1 MSLLL
6 FVAGQRTAPIS
17 TRRLGDDVAGG
28 KRRLVVEIH
37 EPAEEIIRAEIRK
50 PRTKTRKV
58 KREIAQRI
66 IETAGYS
73 GLLGAGIPAP
83 VFSAVSIALD
93 TASPDPRIYEAIAI
107 AMIRAAE
114 EAEDEEIAILL
125 LVA

>member
-6 FVAGQRTAPIS
+6 FVAGQRATLPA
-17 TRRLGDDVAGG
+17 TRQFGDDVAGG
-28 KRRLVVEIH
+28 RRRLVVEIH
-37 EPAEEIIRAEIRK
+37 EPAEEIISAEASK

-66 IETAGYS
+66 IDTAGYS
-73 GLLGAGIPAP
+73 GLLGSGVPAP
-83 VFSAVSIALD
+83 VFSAVSAALD
-93 TASPDPRIYEAIAI
+93 APSPDPRLYEAIAF